1 MTALELQQK
10 ERELIQ
16 EINNDANLLE
26 SALKYVKRKK
36 RELKSIK
43 CQFSMEELENE
54 LQLSEQDIKAGNV
67 YTQDEM
73 KKLHPEWK

>member
-36 RELKSIK
+36 RELNSIK

>member
-10 ERELIQ
+10 EKELIQ
-16 EINNDANLLE
+16 EINHDANLLNSE
-26 SALKYVKRKK
+26 LKYVKRKK

-67 YTQDEM
+67 YTQEEM

>member
-1 MTALELQQK
+1 MTAIELQQK

-43 CQFSMEELENE
+43 CQFSMDKLEDE
-54 LQLSEQDIKAGNV
+54 LQLSEQDIKSGNT
-67 YTQDEM
+67 YTQAEM
-73 KKLHPEWK
+73 RKLHPEWK